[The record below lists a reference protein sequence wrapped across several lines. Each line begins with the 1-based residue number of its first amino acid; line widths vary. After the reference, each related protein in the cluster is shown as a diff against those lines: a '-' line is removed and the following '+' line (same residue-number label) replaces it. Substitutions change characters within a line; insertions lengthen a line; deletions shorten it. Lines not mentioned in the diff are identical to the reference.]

1 MSIEEVGAHCPM
13 CLAEYRPGFDTC
25 ADDGTPLVRGPAPS
39 IPEPPPARVTPTGPP
54 PRWTPVAQ
62 FGDPD
67 EARLLCGRLQ
77 SEGIEAR
84 IFPEDFASYYG
95 RANTILGQPAQVLVP
110 EDRVKAAEYV
120 IRHIERG

>member
-1 MSIEEVGAHCPM
+1 MSSDEVGAHCPV

-39 IPEPPPARVTPTGPP
+39 TPESPRRPPAGPA
-54 PRWTPVAQ
+54 PRWTPVAE
-62 FGDPD
+62 FRDPD

-77 SEGIEAR
+77 SEGIDAR
-84 IFPEDFASYYG
+84 IFPEDFASYFG
-95 RANTILGQPAQVLVP
+95 RGSAFLAQPVQVLVP